1 MADYNRVFK
10 NGALVDKLAI
20 GEQGVAHTNYAT
32 IEYDKLNDV
41 LNINAN
47 LNVYGNLT
55 QLAVH
60 EVQVEDKVITLNK
73 MANGQ
78 TNPDQS
84 GIEVARAGN
93 YATLRYV
100 EATQAWTATW
110 SDGTPMRVKTSFV
123 PTAGDDLTNKTYVD
137 NAIAGTAGSLTLA
150 GSLGDVVISS
160 PSEGQILKYVS
171 GKWRN
176 STSTGVTSIAVNS
189 PGSSISVSGSP
200 ITTSGTISLDLPT
213 QSITA
218 GTYRNSIVT
227 VNSKGIITNISDN
240 SMFQTFRVNATS
252 GGSSNNTTAVP
263 VVWNDYL
270 ILTAGQ
276 GLDLSGYDPDS
287 GPGAGITF
295 SIRNSGVA
303 PGSYSS
309 ANITVDATGRITS
322 ASNGSAGLSINVP
335 SGTDISN
342 KSSISMT
349 SSGGTIA
356 INGTSATNINYDL
369 PVRHGGGTNQ
379 YATYS
384 VNQHGIITGISPFTP
399 PGAFGRV
406 TANSGY
412 VDAGFTPDTLQVIGK
427 PGSGVTTEMSG
438 HTLYI
443 NSSGAFQSAPTFSG
457 NGYARFNGDLMI
469 QWGRYQS
476 GSGGIKTVYWNTSWP
491 NAVLSV
497 AIGSTMNP
505 NNDSV
510 DDVAGV
516 YYVASSYWQLRT
528 RGNLGIYW
536 IAVGF

>member
-1 MADYNRVFK
+1 
-10 NGALVDKLAI
+10 
-20 GEQGVAHTNYAT
+20 
-32 IEYDKLNDV
+32 
-41 LNINAN
+41 
-47 LNVYGNLT
+47 
-55 QLAVH
+55 
-60 EVQVEDKVITLNK
+60 
-73 MANGQ
+73 
-78 TNPDQS
+78 
-84 GIEVARAGN
+84 
-93 YATLRYV
+93 
-100 EATQAWTATW
+100 
-110 SDGTPMRVKTSFV
+110 
-123 PTAGDDLTNKTYVD
+123 
-137 NAIAGTAGSLTLA
+137 
-150 GSLGDVVISS
+150 
-160 PSEGQILKYVS
+160 
-171 GKWRN
+171 
-176 STSTGVTSIAVNS
+176 
-189 PGSSISVSGSP
+189 
-200 ITTSGTISLDLPT
+200 
-213 QSITA
+213 
-218 GTYRNSIVT
+218 
-227 VNSKGIITNISDN
+227 
-240 SMFQTFRVNATS
+240 
-252 GGSSNNTTAVP
+252 
-263 VVWNDYL
+263 
-270 ILTAGQ
+270 
-276 GLDLSGYDPDS
+276 
-287 GPGAGITF
+287 
-295 SIRNSGVA
+295 
-303 PGSYSS
+303 
-309 ANITVDATGRITS
+309 
-322 ASNGSAGLSINVP
+322 
-335 SGTDISN
+335 
-342 KSSISMT
+342 MT

-384 VNQHGIITGISPFTP
+384 VNQNGIITSISPFTP

-406 TANSGY
+406 IANSGY

-505 NNDSV
+505 NTDSV